1 MSPRSKDNIL
11 EDTLYINCNFYFSG
25 QIILN
30 LIIEP
35 GMSYGISRNDR
46 LPPSQ
51 TMPLCLF
58 TALRHS
64 DHKSGS
70 VMAIVTER

>member
-1 MSPRSKDNIL
+1 MGL
-11 EDTLYINCNFYFSG
+11 AAMVGC
-25 QIILN
+25 
-30 LIIEP
+30 
-35 GMSYGISRNDR
+35 
-46 LPPSQ
+46 PPSQ

-64 DHKSGS
+64 DHKSGR